1 MNLEISLVR
10 HGKKKRRFGSR
21 ERKPLDFVDPD
32 RDPHTYI
39 ERYVREEDY
48 RDWFD
53 RNYPDYTIYEAV
65 GLTESD
71 LDEAERR
78 FAPAHEE
85 TSLEPEPEPDDSVS
99 GKWTAE
105 PTKSE
110 RPRIAKRR
118 DSPPTERRDSPP
130 TERRDSPPTDPVDT
144 STYVSSQEELLTK
157 KRTNVLFWMRIAFAL
172 IGGAIA
178 TFAFDSIEDSE
189 EKRWTSIIFMI
200 VLFVATCV
208 IAKGMKINFSRADR
222 KKLVTTGIG
231 SYIFLYL
238 FAWILSYTLL
248 NLPQSN
254 IPTPF
259 T

>member
-1 MNLEISLVR
+1 LNLEISLVG
-10 HGKKKRRFGSR
+10 HGKRKKRFGSR

-53 RNYPDYTIYEAV
+53 RNYPDHTIYEAV

-71 LDEAERR
+71 LDAAERR

-85 TSLEPEPEPDDSVS
+85 TSLEPEPEPDDIVS
-99 GKWTAE
+99 GKWTSE
-105 PTKSE
+105 PSKSE
-110 RPRIAKRR
+110 RPRVAKRR
-118 DSPPTERRDSPP
+118 DSPPTE
-130 TERRDSPPTDPVDT
+130 PVDT
-144 STYVSSQEELLTK
+144 STPPASSQEEILTK
-157 KRTNVLFWMRIAFAL
+157 KRTNTLFWMRIAFAL

-200 VLFVATCV
+200 GLFVATCV

>member
-1 MNLEISLVR
+1 LVG
-10 HGKKKRRFGSR
+10 HGKRKKRFGSR
-21 ERKPLDFVDPD
+21 ERKPLDFVDPN
-32 RDPHTYI
+32 RDPHSYI

-48 RDWFD
+48 RDWFS
-53 RNYPDYTIYEAV
+53 RNYPDHTIYEAV

-71 LDEAERR
+71 LIEAERR

-85 TSLEPEPEPDDSVS
+85 TSLEPEPEPDDFVS
-99 GKWTAE
+99 GKWTSE
-105 PTKSE
+105 PSKSE
-110 RPRIAKRR
+110 RPRVAKRR
-118 DSPPTERRDSPP
+118 DSPPTE
-130 TERRDSPPTDPVDT
+130 PVDT
-144 STYVSSQEELLTK
+144 SAPSVSSQEEILTK

-200 VLFVATCV
+200 GLFVATCV

-238 FAWILSYTLL
+238 FAWILSHTLL

>member
-71 LDEAERR
+71 LDEVERR

-85 TSLEPEPEPDDSVS
+85 TSLEPEPEPDGSVS

-105 PTKSE
+105 PSKEE
-110 RPRIAKRR
+110 RPRVAKRR
-118 DSPPTERRDSPP
+118 DSPPTE
-130 TERRDSPPTDPVDT
+130 PVDT
-144 STYVSSQEELLTK
+144 STPPVSSQEELLTK

-200 VLFVATCV
+200 GLFIATCV

>member
-1 MNLEISLVR
+1 MVG
-10 HGKKKRRFGSR
+10 HGKRKKRFGSR
-21 ERKPLDFVDPD
+21 ERKPLDFVDPN
-32 RDPHTYI
+32 RDPHSYI

-48 RDWFD
+48 RDWFS
-53 RNYPDYTIYEAV
+53 RNYPDHTIYEAV

-71 LDEAERR
+71 LIEAERR
-78 FAPAHEE
+78 FTSAHEE
-85 TSLEPEPEPDDSVS
+85 TSLEPEPEPDDFVS
-99 GKWTAE
+99 GKWTSE
-105 PTKSE
+105 PSKSE

-118 DSPPTERRDSPP
+118 DSSPS
-130 TERRDSPPTDPVDT
+130 EPVDT
-144 STYVSSQEELLTK
+144 SAPPASSEQEILTK

-178 TFAFDSIEDSE
+178 TFAFDTIQDSE
-189 EKRWTSIIFMI
+189 ERRWTSIIFMI
-200 VLFVATCV
+200 GLFVATCV
-208 IAKGMKINFSRADR
+208 IAKYGIKTNFSRADR

-254 IPTPF
+254 ISTPF

>member
-1 MNLEISLVR
+1 MNLEISLVG
-10 HGKKKRRFGSR
+10 HGKKKKRFGSR
-21 ERKPLDFVDPD
+21 ERKPLDFVDPN

-48 RDWFD
+48 KDWFN
-53 RNYPDYTIYEAV
+53 RNYPDHTIYEAV

-71 LDEAERR
+71 LDAAERR
-78 FAPAHEE
+78 FAPAPEE
-85 TSLEPEPEPDDSVS
+85 TSLEPEPEPDDKVS
-99 GKWTAE
+99 GKWTSE
-105 PTKSE
+105 PSKSE
-110 RPRIAKRR
+110 RPRVAKRR
-118 DSPPTERRDSPP
+118 DSPPTE
-130 TERRDSPPTDPVDT
+130 PVDT
-144 STYVSSQEELLTK
+144 SVPPVSSEQEILTK

-178 TFAFDSIEDSE
+178 TFAFDTIEDSE

-200 VLFVATCV
+200 VLFVVTCV

>member
-1 MNLEISLVR
+1 LNLEISLVG
-10 HGKKKRRFGSR
+10 HGKKKKRFGSR
-21 ERKPLDFVDPD
+21 ERKPLDFVDPN

-48 RDWFD
+48 RDWFN
-53 RNYPDYTIYEAV
+53 RNYPDHTIYEAV

-71 LDEAERR
+71 LDAAERR
-78 FAPAHEE
+78 FAPAPEE
-85 TSLEPEPEPDDSVS
+85 TSLEPEPEPDDKVS
-99 GKWTAE
+99 GKWTSE
-105 PTKSE
+105 PSKSE
-110 RPRIAKRR
+110 RPRVAKRR
-118 DSPPTERRDSPP
+118 DSPPTE
-130 TERRDSPPTDPVDT
+130 PVDT
-144 STYVSSQEELLTK
+144 SVPPVSSEQEILTK

-178 TFAFDSIEDSE
+178 TFAFEGIEDSE

-208 IAKGMKINFSRADR
+208 IAKYGIKTNFSRADR

>member
-1 MNLEISLVR
+1 MNLEISLVG
-10 HGKKKRRFGSR
+10 HGKRKKRFGSR
-21 ERKPLDFVDPD
+21 ERKPLDFVDPN
-32 RDPHTYI
+32 RDPHSYI

-48 RDWFD
+48 RDWFS
-53 RNYPDYTIYEAV
+53 RNYPDHTIYEAV

-71 LDEAERR
+71 LVEAERR

-85 TSLEPEPEPDDSVS
+85 TSLEPEPEPDDVVS
-99 GKWTAE
+99 GKWTSE
-105 PTKSE
+105 PSKSE
-110 RPRIAKRR
+110 RPRVAKRR
-118 DSPPTERRDSPP
+118 DSPPTE
-130 TERRDSPPTDPVDT
+130 PVDT
-144 STYVSSQEELLTK
+144 SAPSVSSQEEILTK

-200 VLFVATCV
+200 GLFVATCV

>member
-10 HGKKKRRFGSR
+10 HGKKKKRFGSK

-71 LDEAERR
+71 LDAAERR
-78 FAPAHEE
+78 FGPAHEE
-85 TSLEPEPEPDDSVS
+85 TSLEPEPEPDDRVS

-105 PTKSE
+105 PSKSEKWTAEPSKSE
-110 RPRIAKRR
+110 RPRVAKRR
-118 DSPPTERRDSPP
+118 DSPPTE
-130 TERRDSPPTDPVDT
+130 PVDT
-144 STYVSSQEELLTK
+144 STPPVSSQEELLTK
-157 KRTNVLFWMRIAFAL
+157 KRTNVLFLMRIAFAL

-178 TFAFDSIEDSE
+178 TFAFDTIEDSE

-200 VLFVATCV
+200 VLFVVTCV

-254 IPTPF
+254 ITTQF

>member
-1 MNLEISLVR
+1 MNLEISLVG
-10 HGKKKRRFGSR
+10 HGKRKKRFGSR
-21 ERKPLDFVDPD
+21 ERKPLDFVDPN
-32 RDPHTYI
+32 RDPHSYI

-48 RDWFD
+48 RDWFS
-53 RNYPDYTIYEAV
+53 RNYPDHTIYEAV

-71 LDEAERR
+71 LIEAERR
-78 FAPAHEE
+78 FTSAHEE
-85 TSLEPEPEPDDSVS
+85 TSLEPEPEPDDFVS
-99 GKWTAE
+99 GKWTSE
-105 PTKSE
+105 PSKSE
-110 RPRIAKRR
+110 RPRVAKRR
-118 DSPPTERRDSPP
+118 DSPPTE
-130 TERRDSPPTDPVDT
+130 PVDT
-144 STYVSSQEELLTK
+144 SAPSVSSQEEILTK

-200 VLFVATCV
+200 GLFVATCV
-208 IAKGMKINFSRADR
+208 IAKYGIKTNFSRADR

-254 IPTPF
+254 ISTPF

>member
-10 HGKKKRRFGSR
+10 HGKRKKRFGSR
-21 ERKPLDFVDPD
+21 ERKPLDFVDPN

-65 GLTESD
+65 GLRESD
-71 LDEAERR
+71 LDAAERR
-78 FAPAHEE
+78 FTPAHEE

-118 DSPPTERRDSPP
+118 DSPPTE
-130 TERRDSPPTDPVDT
+130 PVDT
-144 STYVSSQEELLTK
+144 STPPVSSQEELLTK

-178 TFAFDSIEDSE
+178 TFAFEGIEDSE

>member
-1 MNLEISLVR
+1 MNLEISLVG
-10 HGKKKRRFGSR
+10 HGKRKKRFGSR
-21 ERKPLDFVDPD
+21 ERKPLDFVDPN

-78 FAPAHEE
+78 FTPAHEE

-105 PTKSE
+105 PSKSE
-110 RPRIAKRR
+110 RPRVAKRR

-130 TERRDSPPTDPVDT
+130 TEPVDT
-144 STYVSSQEELLTK
+144 STPPVSSQEEILTK

-178 TFAFDSIEDSE
+178 TFAFEGIEDSE

-208 IAKGMKINFSRADR
+208 IAKYGIKTNFSRADR

>member
-10 HGKKKRRFGSR
+10 HGKRKKRFGSR
-21 ERKPLDFVDPD
+21 ERKPLDFVDPN

-71 LDEAERR
+71 LDAAERR
-78 FAPAHEE
+78 FAPAPEE

-110 RPRIAKRR
+110 TPRIAK
-118 DSPPTERRDSPP
+118 RRDSPP

-178 TFAFDSIEDSE
+178 TFAFDTIEDSE

-200 VLFVATCV
+200 VLFVVTCV

>member
-1 MNLEISLVR
+1 MNLEISLVG
-10 HGKKKRRFGSR
+10 HGKKKKRFGSR
-21 ERKPLDFVDPD
+21 ERKPLDFVDPN

-53 RNYPDYTIYEAV
+53 RNYPDHTIYEAV

-71 LDEAERR
+71 LDAAERR
-78 FAPAHEE
+78 FAPAPEE
-85 TSLEPEPEPDDSVS
+85 TSLEPEPEPDDRVS
-99 GKWTAE
+99 GKWTSE
-105 PTKSE
+105 PSKSE
-110 RPRIAKRR
+110 RPRVAKRR
-118 DSPPTERRDSPP
+118 DSPPTE
-130 TERRDSPPTDPVDT
+130 PVDT
-144 STYVSSQEELLTK
+144 STPPVSSEQEILTK
-157 KRTNVLFWMRIAFAL
+157 KRTNTLFWMRIAFAL

-200 VLFVATCV
+200 GLFVATCV

>member
-1 MNLEISLVR
+1 LVR

-71 LDEAERR
+71 LDEVERR

-85 TSLEPEPEPDDSVS
+85 TSLEPEPEPDGSVS

-105 PTKSE
+105 PSKEE
-110 RPRIAKRR
+110 RPRVAKRR
-118 DSPPTERRDSPP
+118 DSPPTE
-130 TERRDSPPTDPVDT
+130 PVDT
-144 STYVSSQEELLTK
+144 STPPVSSQEELLTK

-172 IGGAIA
+172 IGGTIA

-200 VLFVATCV
+200 GLFIATCV

>member
-1 MNLEISLVR
+1 M
-10 HGKKKRRFGSR
+10 
-21 ERKPLDFVDPD
+21 D
-32 RDPHTYI
+32 
-39 ERYVREEDY
+39 
-48 RDWFD
+48 
-53 RNYPDYTIYEAV
+53 A
-65 GLTESD
+65 
-71 LDEAERR
+71 AERR
-78 FAPAHEE
+78 FTPAHEE

-99 GKWTAE
+99 GKWTSE

-110 RPRIAKRR
+110 SPRVAKRR

-130 TERRDSPPTDPVDT
+130 TEPVDT
-144 STYVSSQEELLTK
+144 STPPVSSQEELLTK

-178 TFAFDSIEDSE
+178 TFAFEGIEDSE

>member
-1 MNLEISLVR
+1 LNLEISLVG
-10 HGKKKRRFGSR
+10 HGKKKKRFGSR
-21 ERKPLDFVDPD
+21 ERKPLDFVDPN

-48 RDWFD
+48 RDWFN
-53 RNYPDYTIYEAV
+53 RNYPDHTIYEAV

-71 LDEAERR
+71 LDAAERR
-78 FAPAHEE
+78 FAPAPEE
-85 TSLEPEPEPDDSVS
+85 TSLEPEPEPDDKVS
-99 GKWTAE
+99 GKWTSE
-105 PTKSE
+105 PSKSE
-110 RPRIAKRR
+110 RPRVAKRR
-118 DSPPTERRDSPP
+118 DSPPTE
-130 TERRDSPPTDPVDT
+130 PVDT
-144 STYVSSQEELLTK
+144 SVPPASSEQEILTK

-208 IAKGMKINFSRADR
+208 IAKYGIKTNFSRADR

>member
-1 MNLEISLVR
+1 LNLEISLVG
-10 HGKKKRRFGSR
+10 HGKRKKRFGSR

-53 RNYPDYTIYEAV
+53 RNYPDHTIYEAV

-71 LDEAERR
+71 LDAAERR

-99 GKWTAE
+99 GKWTSE
-105 PTKSE
+105 PSKSE
-110 RPRIAKRR
+110 RPRVAKRR
-118 DSPPTERRDSPP
+118 DSPPTE
-130 TERRDSPPTDPVDT
+130 PVDT
-144 STYVSSQEELLTK
+144 STPPVSSQEEILTK

>member
-21 ERKPLDFVDPD
+21 ERKPLDFVDPN

-71 LDEAERR
+71 LDAAERR

-99 GKWTAE
+99 GKWTSE
-105 PTKSE
+105 PSKSE
-110 RPRIAKRR
+110 RPRAAKRR

-130 TERRDSPPTDPVDT
+130 TKRVDT
-144 STYVSSQEELLTK
+144 STPPVSSQEEILTK

-178 TFAFDSIEDSE
+178 TFAFEGIEDSE

-208 IAKGMKINFSRADR
+208 IAKYGIKTNFSRADR

>member
-1 MNLEISLVR
+1 MNLEISLVG
-10 HGKKKRRFGSR
+10 HGKKKKRFGSR
-21 ERKPLDFVDPD
+21 ERKPLDFVDPN
-32 RDPHTYI
+32 RDPHSYI

-48 RDWFD
+48 KDWFN
-53 RNYPDYTIYEAV
+53 RNYPDHTIYEAV

-71 LDEAERR
+71 LDAAERR

-85 TSLEPEPEPDDSVS
+85 TSLEPEPEPDNIVS
-99 GKWTAE
+99 GKWTSE
-105 PTKSE
+105 PSKSE
-110 RPRIAKRR
+110 RPRVAKRR
-118 DSPPTERRDSPP
+118 DSPPTE
-130 TERRDSPPTDPVDT
+130 PVDT
-144 STYVSSQEELLTK
+144 SVPPVSSEQEILTK

-200 VLFVATCV
+200 GLFVATCV

>member
-1 MNLEISLVR
+1 MNLEISLVG
-10 HGKKKRRFGSR
+10 HGKRKKRFGSR
-21 ERKPLDFVDPD
+21 ERKPLDFVDPN

-71 LDEAERR
+71 LDAAERR

-85 TSLEPEPEPDDSVS
+85 TSLEPEPEPDDIVS

-105 PTKSE
+105 PSKSE
-110 RPRIAKRR
+110 RPRVAKRR
-118 DSPPTERRDSPP
+118 DSPPTE
-130 TERRDSPPTDPVDT
+130 PVDT
-144 STYVSSQEELLTK
+144 SAPSVSSQEEILTK

-189 EKRWTSIIFMI
+189 EKRWTSILFMI
-200 VLFVATCV
+200 GLFIATCV

>member
-1 MNLEISLVR
+1 MNLEISLVG
-10 HGKKKRRFGSR
+10 HGKKKKRFGSR
-21 ERKPLDFVDPD
+21 ERKPLDFVDPN

-48 RDWFD
+48 RDWFS
-53 RNYPDYTIYEAV
+53 RNYPDHTIYEAV

-71 LDEAERR
+71 LDKAERR

-85 TSLEPEPEPDDSVS
+85 TSLEPEPEPDDIVS
-99 GKWTAE
+99 GKWTSE
-105 PTKSE
+105 PSKSE
-110 RPRIAKRR
+110 RPRVAKRR
-118 DSPPTERRDSPP
+118 DSPPTE
-130 TERRDSPPTDPVDT
+130 PVDT
-144 STYVSSQEELLTK
+144 STPPASSQEEILTK

-208 IAKGMKINFSRADR
+208 IAKYGIKTNFSRADR

>member
-21 ERKPLDFVDPD
+21 ERKPLDFVDPN

-71 LDEAERR
+71 LDAAERR

-99 GKWTAE
+99 GKWTSE
-105 PTKSE
+105 PSKSE
-110 RPRIAKRR
+110 RPRVAKRR
-118 DSPPTERRDSPP
+118 DSPPTE
-130 TERRDSPPTDPVDT
+130 PVDT
-144 STYVSSQEELLTK
+144 STPPASSQEEILTK

-208 IAKGMKINFSRADR
+208 IAKYGIKTNFSRADR

>member
-1 MNLEISLVR
+1 MNLEISLVG
-10 HGKKKRRFGSR
+10 HGKRKKRFGSR
-21 ERKPLDFVDPD
+21 ERKPLDFVDPN
-32 RDPHTYI
+32 RDPHSYI

-48 RDWFD
+48 RDWFS
-53 RNYPDYTIYEAV
+53 RNYPDHTIYDAV
-65 GLTESD
+65 GLAESD
-71 LDEAERR
+71 LVEAERR

-85 TSLEPEPEPDDSVS
+85 TSLEPEPEPDDFVS
-99 GKWTAE
+99 GKWTSE
-105 PTKSE
+105 PSKSE
-110 RPRIAKRR
+110 GPRVAKRR
-118 DSPPTERRDSPP
+118 DSPPSE
-130 TERRDSPPTDPVDT
+130 PVDT
-144 STYVSSQEELLTK
+144 SAPPASSQEEILTK

-200 VLFVATCV
+200 GLFVATCV

-238 FAWILSYTLL
+238 FAWILSHTLL

>member
-10 HGKKKRRFGSR
+10 HGKRKKRFGSR
-21 ERKPLDFVDPD
+21 ERKPLDFVDPN

-71 LDEAERR
+71 LDAAERR
-78 FAPAHEE
+78 FTPAHEE

-105 PTKSE
+105 PSKSE
-110 RPRIAKRR
+110 RPRVAKRR
-118 DSPPTERRDSPP
+118 DSPPTKRRDSPP
-130 TERRDSPPTDPVDT
+130 TEPVDT
-144 STYVSSQEELLTK
+144 STPPVSSQEELLTK

>member
-1 MNLEISLVR
+1 LNLEISLVG
-10 HGKKKRRFGSR
+10 HGKKKKRFGSR
-21 ERKPLDFVDPD
+21 ERKPLDFVDPN

-48 RDWFD
+48 RDWFN
-53 RNYPDYTIYEAV
+53 RNYPDHTIYEAV

-71 LDEAERR
+71 LDAAERR
-78 FAPAHEE
+78 FAPAPEE
-85 TSLEPEPEPDDSVS
+85 TSLEPEPEPDDRVS
-99 GKWTAE
+99 GKWTSE
-105 PTKSE
+105 PSKSE
-110 RPRIAKRR
+110 RPRVAKRR
-118 DSPPTERRDSPP
+118 DSPPTE
-130 TERRDSPPTDPVDT
+130 PVDT
-144 STYVSSQEELLTK
+144 SVPPASSEQEILTK

-208 IAKGMKINFSRADR
+208 IAKYGIKTNFSRADR

>member
-21 ERKPLDFVDPD
+21 ERKPLDFVDPN

-71 LDEAERR
+71 LDAAERR

-99 GKWTAE
+99 GKWTSE
-105 PTKSE
+105 PSKSE
-110 RPRIAKRR
+110 RPRVAKRR
-118 DSPPTERRDSPP
+118 DSPPTE
-130 TERRDSPPTDPVDT
+130 PVDT
-144 STYVSSQEELLTK
+144 STPPVSSEQEILTK
-157 KRTNVLFWMRIAFAL
+157 KRTNTLFWMRIAFAL

>member
-1 MNLEISLVR
+1 MNLEISLVG
-10 HGKKKRRFGSR
+10 HGKRKKRFGSR
-21 ERKPLDFVDPD
+21 ERKPLDFVDPN

-71 LDEAERR
+71 LDAAERR

-99 GKWTAE
+99 GKWTSE
-105 PTKSE
+105 PSKSE
-110 RPRIAKRR
+110 RPRAAKRR

-130 TERRDSPPTDPVDT
+130 TKPVDT
-144 STYVSSQEELLTK
+144 STPPVSSQEEILTK

-178 TFAFDSIEDSE
+178 TFAFEGIEDSE

-208 IAKGMKINFSRADR
+208 IAKYGIKTNFSRADR

-254 IPTPF
+254 ITTPF

>member
-1 MNLEISLVR
+1 LNLEISLVG
-10 HGKKKRRFGSR
+10 HGKKKKRFGSR
-21 ERKPLDFVDPD
+21 ERKPLDFVDPN

-48 RDWFD
+48 KDWFN
-53 RNYPDYTIYEAV
+53 RNYPDHTIYEAV

-71 LDEAERR
+71 LDAAERR

-85 TSLEPEPEPDDSVS
+85 TSLEPEPEPDDKVS

-105 PTKSE
+105 PSKSE
-110 RPRIAKRR
+110 RPRVAKRR
-118 DSPPTERRDSPP
+118 DSPPTE
-130 TERRDSPPTDPVDT
+130 PVDT
-144 STYVSSQEELLTK
+144 SAPPVSSEQEILTK
-157 KRTNVLFWMRIAFAL
+157 KRTNTLFWMRIAFAL

-200 VLFVATCV
+200 GLFVATCV

>member
-1 MNLEISLVR
+1 LNLEISLVG
-10 HGKKKRRFGSR
+10 HGKKKKRFSSPSLP
-21 ERKPLDFVDPD
+21 PLDFVDPN

-48 RDWFD
+48 RDWFN
-53 RNYPDYTIYEAV
+53 RNYPDHTIYEAV

-71 LDEAERR
+71 LDKAERR

-85 TSLEPEPEPDDSVS
+85 TSLEPEPEPDDIVS
-99 GKWTAE
+99 GKWTSE
-105 PTKSE
+105 PSKSE
-110 RPRIAKRR
+110 RPRVDKRR

-130 TERRDSPPTDPVDT
+130 TKRVDT
-144 STYVSSQEELLTK
+144 STPPVSSQEEILTK

-178 TFAFDSIEDSE
+178 TFAFEGIEDSE

-200 VLFVATCV
+200 GLFVATCV

>member
-1 MNLEISLVR
+1 MNLEISLVG
-10 HGKKKRRFGSR
+10 HGKKKKRFGSR
-21 ERKPLDFVDPD
+21 ERKPLDFVDPN

-48 RDWFD
+48 RDWFN

-71 LDEAERR
+71 LDAAERR
-78 FAPAHEE
+78 FAPAPEE
-85 TSLEPEPEPDDSVS
+85 TSLEPEPEPDDRVS
-99 GKWTAE
+99 GKWTSE
-105 PTKSE
+105 PSKSE
-110 RPRIAKRR
+110 RPRVAKRR
-118 DSPPTERRDSPP
+118 DSPPTE
-130 TERRDSPPTDPVDT
+130 PVDT
-144 STYVSSQEELLTK
+144 STPPVSSQEEILTK

-200 VLFVATCV
+200 GLFVATCV

>member
-21 ERKPLDFVDPD
+21 ERKPLDFVDPN

-71 LDEAERR
+71 LDAAERR

-99 GKWTAE
+99 GKWTSE
-105 PTKSE
+105 PSKSE
-110 RPRIAKRR
+110 RPRAAKRR
-118 DSPPTERRDSPP
+118 DSPPTKR
-130 TERRDSPPTDPVDT
+130 VDT
-144 STYVSSQEELLTK
+144 STPPVSSQEEILTK

-200 VLFVATCV
+200 GLFVATCV
-208 IAKGMKINFSRADR
+208 IAKYGIKTNFSRADR

>member
-10 HGKKKRRFGSR
+10 HGKRKKRFGSR
-21 ERKPLDFVDPD
+21 ERKPLDFVDPN

-65 GLTESD
+65 GLRESD
-71 LDEAERR
+71 LDAAERR
-78 FAPAHEE
+78 FTPAHEE

-110 RPRIAKRR
+110 RPRIAK
-118 DSPPTERRDSPP
+118 RRDSPP

-178 TFAFDSIEDSE
+178 TFAFEGIEDSE

-200 VLFVATCV
+200 VLFIATCV

-254 IPTPF
+254 ISTPF

>member
-1 MNLEISLVR
+1 MNLEISLVG
-10 HGKKKRRFGSR
+10 HGKKKKRFGSR
-21 ERKPLDFVDPD
+21 ERKPLDFVDPN

-71 LDEAERR
+71 LDAAERR

-85 TSLEPEPEPDDSVS
+85 TSLEPEPEPDDFVS
-99 GKWTAE
+99 GKWTSE
-105 PTKSE
+105 PSKSE
-110 RPRIAKRR
+110 RPRVAKRR
-118 DSPPTERRDSPP
+118 DSPPTE
-130 TERRDSPPTDPVDT
+130 PVDT
-144 STYVSSQEELLTK
+144 SAPPVSSQEEILTK

-200 VLFVATCV
+200 GLFVATCV

-254 IPTPF
+254 ITTPF

>member
-10 HGKKKRRFGSR
+10 HSKKKKRFGSK
-21 ERKPLDFVDPD
+21 ERKPLGFVDPN

-71 LDEAERR
+71 LDAAERR

-85 TSLEPEPEPDDSVS
+85 TSSEPEPEPDDRVS
-99 GKWTAE
+99 GKWTSE
-105 PTKSE
+105 PDKSEKWTSEPSKSE
-110 RPRIAKRR
+110 RPRVAKRR
-118 DSPPTERRDSPP
+118 DSPPTE
-130 TERRDSPPTDPVDT
+130 PVDT
-144 STYVSSQEELLTK
+144 STPPVSSQEELLTK

-178 TFAFDSIEDSE
+178 TFAFDTIEDSE

-200 VLFVATCV
+200 VLFVVTCV

-222 KKLVTTGIG
+222 K
-231 SYIFLYL
+231 
-238 FAWILSYTLL
+238 
-248 NLPQSN
+248 NL
-254 IPTPF
+254 
-259 T
+259 

>member
-1 MNLEISLVR
+1 MNLEISLVG
-10 HGKKKRRFGSR
+10 HGKKKKRFGSR
-21 ERKPLDFVDPD
+21 ERKPLDFVDPN

-48 RDWFD
+48 KDWFD
-53 RNYPDYTIYEAV
+53 RNYPDHTIYEAV

-71 LDEAERR
+71 LDAAERR
-78 FAPAHEE
+78 FAPAPEE
-85 TSLEPEPEPDDSVS
+85 TSLEPEPEPDDKVS
-99 GKWTAE
+99 GKWTSE
-105 PTKSE
+105 PSKSE
-110 RPRIAKRR
+110 RPRVAKRR
-118 DSPPTERRDSPP
+118 DSPPTE
-130 TERRDSPPTDPVDT
+130 PVDT
-144 STYVSSQEELLTK
+144 SVPPVSSEQEILTK

-200 VLFVATCV
+200 GLFIATCV

>member
-21 ERKPLDFVDPD
+21 ERKPLDFVDPN

-71 LDEAERR
+71 LDAAERR

-99 GKWTAE
+99 GKWTSE
-105 PTKSE
+105 PSKSE
-110 RPRIAKRR
+110 RPRAAKRR

-130 TERRDSPPTDPVDT
+130 TKRVDT
-144 STYVSSQEELLTK
+144 STPPVSSQEEILTK

-178 TFAFDSIEDSE
+178 TFAFEGIEDSE

-200 VLFVATCV
+200 VLFVVTCV

>member
-1 MNLEISLVR
+1 M
-10 HGKKKRRFGSR
+10 
-21 ERKPLDFVDPD
+21 
-32 RDPHTYI
+32 
-39 ERYVREEDY
+39 
-48 RDWFD
+48 
-53 RNYPDYTIYEAV
+53 
-65 GLTESD
+65 
-71 LDEAERR
+71 
-78 FAPAHEE
+78 
-85 TSLEPEPEPDDSVS
+85 
-99 GKWTAE
+99 
-105 PTKSE
+105 
-110 RPRIAKRR
+110 
-118 DSPPTERRDSPP
+118 
-130 TERRDSPPTDPVDT
+130 DT
-144 STYVSSQEELLTK
+144 STPPVSSQEELLTK

-200 VLFVATCV
+200 GLFVATCV

>member
-10 HGKKKRRFGSR
+10 HGKRKKRFGSR
-21 ERKPLDFVDPD
+21 ERKPLGFVDPN

-39 ERYVREEDY
+39 ERYVREEEY

-71 LDEAERR
+71 LDRVERK

-85 TSLEPEPEPDDSVS
+85 TSLEPEPEPEPDDDNVS

-105 PTKSE
+105 PTEPE

-118 DSPPTERRDSPP
+118 DAPPRERRDTPPTE
-130 TERRDSPPTDPVDT
+130 PVDT
-144 STYVSSQEELLTK
+144 SIPYVSSEQEILTK
-157 KRTNVLFWMRIAFAL
+157 KRTNILFWMRIAFAL
-172 IGGAIA
+172 IGGAVA
-178 TFAFDSIEDSE
+178 TFIFEGIEDTE
-189 EKRWTSIIFMI
+189 EHRWSSIIFMI
-200 VLFVATCV
+200 VLFIVTCF

-231 SYIFLYL
+231 SYVFIYL
-238 FAWILSYTLL
+238 FAWILTYTLL
-248 NLPQSN
+248 NLPQDGISV
-254 IPTPF
+254 PF

>member
-1 MNLEISLVR
+1 LNLEISLVG
-10 HGKKKRRFGSR
+10 HGKKKKRFGSR
-21 ERKPLDFVDPD
+21 ERKPLDFVDPN

-48 RDWFD
+48 RDWFN
-53 RNYPDYTIYEAV
+53 RNYPDHTIYEAV

-71 LDEAERR
+71 LDAAERR
-78 FAPAHEE
+78 FAPAPEE
-85 TSLEPEPEPDDSVS
+85 TSLEPEPEPDDKVS
-99 GKWTAE
+99 GKWTSE
-105 PTKSE
+105 PSKSE
-110 RPRIAKRR
+110 RPRVAKRR
-118 DSPPTERRDSPP
+118 DSPPTE
-130 TERRDSPPTDPVDT
+130 PVDT
-144 STYVSSQEELLTK
+144 SAPPVSSEQEILTK

-200 VLFVATCV
+200 GLFVATCV